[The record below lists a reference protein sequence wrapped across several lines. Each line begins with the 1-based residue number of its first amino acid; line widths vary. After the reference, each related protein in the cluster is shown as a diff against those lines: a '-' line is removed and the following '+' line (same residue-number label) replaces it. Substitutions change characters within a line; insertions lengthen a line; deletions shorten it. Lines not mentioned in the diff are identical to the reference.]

1 MRVFLHIGA
10 GKTGTSF
17 IQSTLTRHR
26 AELFAAGLFYAR
38 GNEVS
43 EQRAGAGE
51 MNQGNGGLLAR
62 YLLPERFG
70 APTSRETALAWIDEA
85 LAEAGGREL
94 LISSE
99 ALQFIGRE
107 ALAELDGLFRARG
120 REMHVIFYMRHLL
133 DVHVAGFAQ
142 FAKVGRLMTLPE
154 RRRSLDG
161 FIATATTRWP
171 AHIAM
176 LREVVGPE
184 RVITRLYDADRADLL
199 GRFLGLIGP
208 GYRAAL
214 PEVLAAGTVNRSPN
228 LAEFPLF
235 EAANAVADPRAA
247 RSLCRDLANALLNA
261 PPVVEAP
268 PLHVSQDAFAR
279 FAARQKA
286 EIEAINRDHLPPET
300 PIQLT
305 SGRVPI
311 GDAPPV
317 GAADLARIAAAA
329 MLRLAK
335 NPSPASV
342 RAPPAPLPPAR
353 RAAQAPPAG
362 PGGKARRP
370 QREARPSL
378 G

>member
-1 MRVFLHIGA
+1 
-10 GKTGTSF
+10 
-17 IQSTLTRHR
+17 
-26 AELFAAGLFYAR
+26 
-38 GNEVS
+38 
-43 EQRAGAGE
+43 
-51 MNQGNGGLLAR
+51 
-62 YLLPERFG
+62 
-70 APTSRETALAWIDEA
+70 
-85 LAEAGGREL
+85 
-94 LISSE
+94 
-99 ALQFIGRE
+99 
-107 ALAELDGLFRARG
+107 
-120 REMHVIFYMRHLL
+120 
-133 DVHVAGFAQ
+133 
-142 FAKVGRLMTLPE
+142 
-154 RRRSLDG
+154 
-161 FIATATTRWP
+161 
-171 AHIAM
+171 
-176 LREVVGPE
+176 
-184 RVITRLYDADRADLL
+184 
-199 GRFLGLIGP
+199 
-208 GYRAAL
+208 
-214 PEVLAAGTVNRSPN
+214 VNRSPN

-286 EIEAINRDHLPPET
+286 QVEAINRDHLPPET